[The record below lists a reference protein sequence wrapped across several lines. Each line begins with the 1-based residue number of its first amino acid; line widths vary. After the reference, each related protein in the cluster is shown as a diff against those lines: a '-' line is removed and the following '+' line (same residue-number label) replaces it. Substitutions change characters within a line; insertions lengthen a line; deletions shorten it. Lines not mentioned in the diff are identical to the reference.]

1 MREGSAFQARRGQ
14 KVQKD
19 AQVGKAT
26 LAPRVGKATPALRV
40 GPATEGQRVLLYA
53 SRRRVMQQTTPIWA
67 MSPSVALH
75 YCVPLQG
82 HRPLC
87 RKEGLAAPAARHLQ
101 R

>member
-26 LAPRVGKATPALRV
+26 PAPRVGKATPALRV

-53 SRRRVMQQTTPIWA
+53 SLRRMVQQTTPIWA
-67 MSPSVALH
+67 MSGLWA
-75 YCVPLQG
+75 PLQAPRG
-82 HRPLC
+82 LQHTG
-87 RKEGLAAPAARHLQ
+87 GLAALAHKLR